1 MTSFFLPCPKKDAMR
16 KISITL
22 ALAGLLGLCACNDL
36 LEKESDSRKGE
47 IRLRFSEDTALPSR
61 SDIGSIPDTN
71 SFILSIQDASG
82 KSIYEGSYGAAP
94 TSFLTSAGSY
104 SISVK
109 SREFGEPL
117 FNAPQYGDNQVVT
130 VAAGKSVSV
139 LLSCFQLNAGIKLII
154 DPVFPDDHPSSNLYL
169 KGSDG
174 KLMYSYTEKRT
185 AYFNPG
191 SISLILEEQGKS
203 TTLFTRMVVSQQMLT
218 VRINSAEASES
229 PSSQERTPG
238 MRIQLDTSRFWVS
251 DTYEV
256 GGNYKGNGIESAYNV
271 GQAREMDGASEV
283 WVYGY
288 IVGGDLTT
296 GKCSFEAPFNSKT
309 NLVLASKSSCKDKEL
324 CLSVQLSKGDIRD
337 ALNLVDHPDLI
348 GRQVFLKG
356 DIVASYY
363 GIPGLQGITE
373 YELR

>member
-1 MTSFFLPCPKKDAMR
+1 
-16 KISITL
+16 
-22 ALAGLLGLCACNDL
+22 
-36 LEKESDSRKGE
+36 
-47 IRLRFSEDTALPSR
+47 
-61 SDIGSIPDTN
+61 
-71 SFILSIQDASG
+71 
-82 KSIYEGSYGAAP
+82 
-94 TSFLTSAGSY
+94 
-104 SISVK
+104 
-109 SREFGEPL
+109 
-117 FNAPQYGDNQVVT
+117 
-130 VAAGKSVSV
+130 
-139 LLSCFQLNAGIKLII
+139 
-154 DPVFPDDHPSSNLYL
+154 
-169 KGSDG
+169 
-174 KLMYSYTEKRT
+174 
-185 AYFNPG
+185 
-191 SISLILEEQGKS
+191 
-203 TTLFTRMVVSQQMLT
+203 
-218 VRINSAEASES
+218 
-229 PSSQERTPG
+229 

-337 ALNLVDHPDLI
+337 ALSLGDHPDLI